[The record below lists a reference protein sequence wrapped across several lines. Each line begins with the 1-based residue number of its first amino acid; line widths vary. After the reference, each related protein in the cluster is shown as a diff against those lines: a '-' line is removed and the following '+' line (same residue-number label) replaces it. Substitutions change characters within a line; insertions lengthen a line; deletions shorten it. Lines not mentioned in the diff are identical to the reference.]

1 MTSTSNQ
8 RVADGYVAPPLLLA
22 EGRGVGMP
30 GSTTTLASLQRCAEN
45 CFPAAVHSIPSR
57 LDNPFATCW
66 TKPGAIPFHFPADQS
81 ENGILEQ
88 LAASNWR
95 GAIIGPHGSG
105 KSTLLE
111 TLKPRLI
118 AVGHKLTMIALRSG
132 QRSLPRD
139 FVKCRQS
146 CRVVRPEALRRAWR
160 RGGALSATPC
170 DGVPFNTAHQLV
182 QPPIVIVDGYEQLT
196 WTERLKLIMRCRRRA
211 IGLLVTS
218 HRRTRLPTLVE
229 LHPEL
234 ILVEQLVAV
243 LCDQVSTRIDPE
255 FIAASHA
262 CHGSNVREIFFD
274 LYDRYERIRRRPRTS

>member
-45 CFPAAVHSIPSR
+45 CFPATVHSIPSR

-66 TKPGAIPFHFPADQS
+66 TRPGALPFHFAPGQS
-81 ENGILEQ
+81 VGRLLGQLES
-88 LAASNWR
+88 AKWY

-105 KSTLLE
+105 KSTMLE
-111 TLKPRLI
+111 SLKPALAADGHSLL
-118 AVGHKLTMIALRSG
+118 AVALRDG
-132 QRSLPRD
+132 QRNLPNEFSRHTQELG
-139 FVKCRQS
+139 RLHAQS
-146 CRVVRPEALRRAWR
+146 
-160 RGGALSATPC
+160 
-170 DGVPFNTAHQLV
+170 
-182 QPPIVIVDGYEQLT
+182 PPIVIVDGYEQLT
-196 WTERLKLIMRCRRRA
+196 WVQRLKLVRHCRRRSL
-211 IGLLVTS
+211 GLLVTS
-218 HRRTRLPTLVE
+218 HQRTCLPTLIE
-229 LHPEL
+229 MHPNFA
-234 ILVEQLVAV
+234 LVEQLVAV